1 MASINYASKEINCK
15 LVYYGPGLCGKTT
28 NLQFIHQQSR
38 LNKCGEL
45 VSLATPGERTLYFDF
60 LPVEMAEINGFKV
73 KFGLYT
79 VPGQVLYNAT
89 RKLVLRGADGIV
101 FVADSQWDL
110 MQENL
115 DSLENLKEN
124 LTSYGMTL
132 DTLPYIFQYNKRDL
146 PDVAPLWYLDYL
158 LNVGGVPAID
168 AVAPNGRGVYETLS
182 ALARYVIR
190 DLVHKFETNGSF

>member
-1 MASINYASKEINCK
+1 MSR
-15 LVYYGPGLCGKTT
+15 LCGKTT

-38 LNKCGEL
+38 RTIAVNWF
-45 VSLATPGERTLYFDF
+45 ARDAGERTLYFNF
-60 LPVEMAEINGFKV
+60 LPIEMAEVNGFKL

-115 DSLENLKEN
+115 ESMENLKEN
-124 LTSYGMTL
+124 LLAYGMNL

-146 PDVAPLWYLDYL
+146 PEVVASSWYSGILAQSRWRFRCRSDCA
-158 LNVGGVPAID
+158 NRP
-168 AVAPNGRGVYETLS
+168 GVYEDRRRPWHVLS
-182 ALARYVIR
+182 SVTWYTSSNSMAHFKRGTSRDTARF
-190 DLVHKFETNGSF
+190 DC

>member
-1 MASINYASKEINCK
+1 MASINYATKEINCK

-28 NLQFIHQQSR
+28 NLQYIHQQSR

-60 LPVEMAEINGFKV
+60 LPVEMAAINDFKL

-89 RKLVLRGADGIV
+89 RKLVLRGADGII

-115 DSLENLKEN
+115 DSLENLQEN
-124 LTSYGMTL
+124 LSNYNMTL
-132 DTLPYIFQYNKRDL
+132 DGLPYVLQYNKRDL

-158 LNVGGVPAID
+158 LNPGGVPTIE
-168 AVAPNGRGVYETLS
+168 AVAPEGRGVYESLN

-190 DLVHKFETNGSF
+190 DLVHKFESGSF